1 MPLSIDGAK
10 TRATR
15 SEASEDRQLMLQ
27 RNALPNQ
34 RSTGSMICPRKEA
47 RFAAERGRN
56 KREERRLDTRLL
68 TVADVETLIAAA
80 LWAERQAAVVSII
93 GEAVNELLD
102 AEREHAKSRAGRTC
116 ARTGIAGCQARGR
129 IDRPAAG
136 IERGA
141 RQDNRLAECVA
152 GRELSPLLRPT
163 SKRHASSLS
172 LAP

>member
-56 KREERRLDTRLL
+56 KREGARRLDTRLL

-80 LWAERQAAVVSII
+80 LCAERQAAVVPII

-136 IERGA
+136 IERRA

-152 GRELSPLLRPT
+152 GP
-163 SKRHASSLS
+163 
-172 LAP
+172 